1 MAGVAGVSVY
11 FVLGGNN
18 RVNGNE
24 ADGGAHGSADGGADG
39 SADGVE
45 MAAQMAG
52 QRVCR

>member
-1 MAGVAGVSVY
+1 VAGVSVS
-11 FVLGGNN
+11 FFGEGGYD
-18 RVNGNE
+18 RVNCSE

-52 QRVCR
+52 QRGCR